1 MKKNVD
7 LGSDARKSLLDG
19 VRKLNDAVSATLG
32 PKGRNVVL
40 QRDGEFVSTKD
51 GVSVAKEIN
60 LENALEN
67 AGAQMVKQVS
77 AETNEEA
84 GDGTTTSTVL
94 AYNILN
100 LGFQRVEKGANPID
114 LKRGMDLA
122 VKDVVSRLVQKSHDI
137 SSKAEILSVAS
148 ISANNDTH
156 VGNLIADAMDRVG
169 TEGVITVEDSNT
181 TNDELEVVEGMQFDR
196 GYLSPHFITNQQ
208 EMIAQLENPVIL
220 SVDKKLTNLKELVKV
235 LEYCISG
242 DHSLLIIAEDVDAEA
257 LAGLIVN
264 KVRGTIKVAAVK
276 APGYGDNRSATL
288 QDIATLTGGSVVD
301 PKRAM
306 KLDKFDSSWF
316 GTARLVT
323 ITNKTTTIVDGGGSD
338 ESIKARIGEITTL
351 IDQSNSPYETEQ
363 LQERLGKLAG
373 GVAIIKVG
381 AGSELEL
388 KEKKDRVED
397 ALNATRAAVD
407 EGIVSGGG
415 VALMKV
421 SEELL
426 VDGYPKDI
434 ENEHKILGYQIV
446 LNACKTP
453 FNKIV
458 SNAGYTPSDIYTL
471 IKQSD
476 DVENVGYDLN
486 TDSVVNM
493 IEAGII
499 DPLKVTR
506 VALEKAV
513 SVASTILTTEAV
525 VTNIEVEDNSPNQMM
540 GF

>member
-426 VDGYPKDI
+426 VDGYPKNI

>member
-458 SNAGYTPSDIYTL
+458 SNAGYTPSDIYAL

>member
-1 MKKNVD
+1 M
-7 LGSDARKSLLDG
+7 
-19 VRKLNDAVSATLG
+19 
-32 PKGRNVVL
+32 
-40 QRDGEFVSTKD
+40 
-51 GVSVAKEIN
+51 
-60 LENALEN
+60 
-67 AGAQMVKQVS
+67 
-77 AETNEEA
+77 
-84 GDGTTTSTVL
+84 
-94 AYNILN
+94 
-100 LGFQRVEKGANPID
+100 
-114 LKRGMDLA
+114 
-122 VKDVVSRLVQKSHDI
+122 
-137 SSKAEILSVAS
+137 
-148 ISANNDTH
+148 
-156 VGNLIADAMDRVG
+156 
-169 TEGVITVEDSNT
+169 
-181 TNDELEVVEGMQFDR
+181 
-196 GYLSPHFITNQQ
+196 
-208 EMIAQLENPVIL
+208 
-220 SVDKKLTNLKELVKV
+220 

-426 VDGYPKDI
+426 VDGYPKNI